1 MFLLVPAY
9 LACPGPK
16 ALKRLCV
23 CVCVFVMYSLL
34 HEVSVVSH
42 FFVVICYICSYQMTQ
57 YRNAVQC
64 HQLYLKM
71 YVSFGMVGLSSIA
84 LF

>member
-1 MFLLVPAY
+1 VFLLVPAY

-16 ALKRLCV
+16 AVKRL

-42 FFVVICYICSYQMTQ
+42 FLWLFVTSAAI
-57 YRNAVQC
+57 R
-64 HQLYLKM
+64 
-71 YVSFGMVGLSSIA
+71 
-84 LF
+84 